1 MSGIETLARPVAGTT
16 FDLSGRVAL
25 VTSASSGL
33 GRHLARSL
41 AAAGAKV
48 VAGARRLDRIE
59 ALANEVGA
67 AGGSLQPLVLD
78 VEQETSIQAAYDAA
92 ERVFGTVDTVI
103 ANAGLNAEGAAVSLE
118 SEALAQ
124 LLRVNVQGV
133 YLTAREAARR
143 LIASGQ
149 PERGRI
155 VLVGS
160 VGTFKPLPGLTAYSL
175 SKAAVGM
182 MGKGFAREWARHGIC
197 VNTICPGWIATELNE
212 EFLAGE
218 AGQKLIRTFPR
229 RRAMQPGDLDATA
242 LFLCSDAA
250 AAVSGAV
257 ISIDEAQA
265 QA

>member
-1 MSGIETLARPVAGTT
+1 MSADLA
-16 FDLSGRVAL
+16 GRVAL
-25 VTSASSGL
+25 ITGASSGL
-33 GRHLARSL
+33 GRHLAAQL
-41 AAAGAKV
+41 AAAGARV
-48 VAGARRLDRIE
+48 VAGARRLDRLE
-59 ALANEVGA
+59 TLAAEVRA
-67 AGGSLQPLVLD
+67 AGGTLKPVVLD
-78 VEQETSIQAAYDAA
+78 VEDEASIQAAFDAA
-92 ERVFGTVDTVI
+92 EQAFGTVDTVI
-103 ANAGLNAEGAAVSLE
+103 ANAGLNAEGPAVSLQ

-143 LIASGQ
+143 LIASGA
-149 PERGRI
+149 PDRGRI

-212 EFLAGE
+212 DFLAGE
-218 AGQKLIRTFPR
+218 AGQKLIKTFPR
-229 RRAMQPGDLDATA
+229 RRAMQPGDLDGMT

-250 AAVSGAV
+250 ASVSGAV
-257 ISIDEAQA
+257 VTIDEAQT